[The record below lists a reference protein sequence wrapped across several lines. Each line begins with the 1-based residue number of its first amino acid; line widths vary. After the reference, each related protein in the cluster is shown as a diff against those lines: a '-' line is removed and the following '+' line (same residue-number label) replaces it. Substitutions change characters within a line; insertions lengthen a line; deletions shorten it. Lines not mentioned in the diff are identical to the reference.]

1 MKNNQ
6 QKLSRCALRQLLQLI
21 AATCYSDDCSVYP
34 TRAIGFGNSNGND
47 RRVFSLA
54 ATVSATVA
62 ATVGSGV
69 FRGGA
74 GATAPPPLLG
84 LIVSFWIIFALFCKL
99 LYALNRKIRVPRLL
113 VTVRPVRVFCL

>member
-1 MKNNQ
+1 MYTITCSEYHTHGLIYLMKNNQ

-74 GATAPPPLLG
+74 GVTAPPPAPWSDREFLDN
-84 LIVSFWIIFALFCKL
+84 FC
-99 LYALNRKIRVPRLL
+99 
-113 VTVRPVRVFCL
+113 TVL